1 VRALKLSIGYP
12 SFVSI
17 VFCCR
22 LDCCIGDKNHQL
34 FVLGAL
40 LSAAAL
46 VYGAILT
53 LTTVCHPSFYIM
65 ETILLPDDCSD
76 VYHDFV

>member
-1 VRALKLSIGYP
+1 MKLSVGYP
-12 SFVSI
+12 LCDLIFV

-22 LDCCIGDKNHQL
+22 LDCCVGDKNHQL
-34 FVLGAL
+34 FVLGTL

-76 VYHDFV
+76 VYHDFM